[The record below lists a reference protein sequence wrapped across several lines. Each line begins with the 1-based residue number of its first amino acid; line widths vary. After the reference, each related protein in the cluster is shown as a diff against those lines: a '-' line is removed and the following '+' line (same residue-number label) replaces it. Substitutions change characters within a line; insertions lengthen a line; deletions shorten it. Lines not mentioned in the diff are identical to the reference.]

1 MATTED
7 KACGLDHWAS
17 LFKASTWEELK
28 MLSKQDDFIN
38 EASATIYQLSQEE
51 TIRLQCQA
59 REDYYRRQRSIQSML
74 KEQDEKIKSYENTF
88 KDYNTALKA
97 RDNTIKD
104 YSNTLKARDNTIT
117 QMTSEI
123 TSLQKQLASALEQ
136 LASLQKS
143 DK

>member
-1 MATTED
+1 
-7 KACGLDHWAS
+7 
-17 LFKASTWEELK
+17 
-28 MLSKQDDFIN
+28 MLAKQDDFIN

-74 KEQDEKIKSYENTF
+74 KEQDEKIKSYENT
-88 KDYNTALKA
+88 
-97 RDNTIKD
+97 
-104 YSNTLKARDNTIT
+104 IT

-123 TSLQKQLASALEQ
+123 TALQKQLASALEQ